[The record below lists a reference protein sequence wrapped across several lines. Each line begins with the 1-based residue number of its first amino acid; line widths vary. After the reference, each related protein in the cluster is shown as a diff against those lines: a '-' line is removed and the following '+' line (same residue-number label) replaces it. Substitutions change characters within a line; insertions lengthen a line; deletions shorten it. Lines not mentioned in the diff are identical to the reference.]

1 MVIEPSMLLII
12 GKFFCQQSIIL
23 KKLVAFH
30 LNLYPFHLPTPF
42 PYPAMVWHHCVWFI
56 HLYLEFYL
64 CMYVN
69 LVFTIFTVCCKF
81 LGVMALAKFLCQGID
96 KKNLTPNNMLRPYGR
111 PSNIV
116 VYFYHTISSPL

>member
-12 GKFFCQQSIIL
+12 GKFFFQQSIIL

-42 PYPAMVWHHCVWFI
+42 PYPVMFWHHCIWFI

-64 CMYVN
+64 CMYVS
-69 LVFTIFTVCCKF
+69 LVFAIFSLFQFMSCHVI
-81 LGVMALAKFLCQGID
+81 G
-96 KKNLTPNNMLRPYGR
+96 
-111 PSNIV
+111 
-116 VYFYHTISSPL
+116 